1 MKPSLTPL
9 QRQRARP
16 VLPPKACR
24 PAHIG
29 WWVAL
34 QGIAGLSVYSA
45 TKAALRSFG
54 LTFAVELAPR
64 HIRVNTIIPGPINT
78 GIRDKLGL
86 NPERLASLARMTAN
100 VPLGRAGEPE
110 EVAAAAFYIASDES
124 KFTTGTELR
133 IDGGITVT

>member
-1 MKPSLTPL
+1 
-9 QRQRARP
+9 
-16 VLPPKACR
+16 
-24 PAHIG
+24 
-29 WWVAL
+29 
-34 QGIAGLSVYSA
+34 
-45 TKAALRSFG
+45 
-54 LTFAVELAPR
+54 VELAPR

-86 NPERLASLARMTAN
+86 NPEQLASLARMTAN
-100 VPLGRAGEPE
+100 IPLGRAGEPE